1 MATIVTRDGKGAA
14 LTHTELDANFTN
26 LNSDKVEAVSSSTDN
41 AIPRFNGTEGVLQ
54 NSSVTIS
61 DDGDIV
67 VGGTTPTVTIGDAGA
82 EDAMLAFDGNA
93 LDFHIALDDTAD
105 DLVIGTGTTAGANTL
120 ISINGDASETKFNQ
134 PKVTIG
140 DATAEDVMLAFDGNA
155 LDFHVGLDDSEDD
168 LVIGTGTTLGANT
181 LVSINGDASEV
192 KLNVPK
198 LTVGDATAE
207 DTYLIFD
214 GNAIDYR
221 IGLDDGTDALEI
233 GAGAAHGTTSSLTID
248 SSGHVTQIGQDSF
261 SSGDVLTYDGSKFV
275 GEAPTTGDITSVT
288 AGALLDNGGT
298 TGDVTLDV
306 DLTEAGAQ
314 TIVAGDY
321 VLFLDG
327 GTTGSHAKGSVND
340 VATLFAGTAATTG
353 LSASSGV
360 MSVSDLHPV
369 GVDGSANQLVTDD
382 GDGTVTSEAKAKVN
396 GATMTIGNASEEDT
410 MLVFDGHAQDY
421 RIGLDDGTDVL
432 EMGVGAAHGTTIA
445 LKIDSSANVTIPT
458 KLIMN
463 DVTSGKILVGDGTSY
478 EEIAVSGDATL
489 ASDGALSIAANSI
502 DGTHIQL
509 GSDVSGDIMYYNGT
523 NYVRLGK
530 GSDTEVLTLVSGAPD
545 WVAATSGASAGFA
558 VAMAIAL

>member
-1 MATIVTRDGKGAA
+1 MATIVTRTGKGAA
-14 LTHTELDANFTN
+14 LLHSELDANFTN
-26 LNSDKVEAVSSSTDN
+26 LNSDKVESVSSSTDN
-41 AIPRFNGTEGVLQ
+41 AIPRFDGTSGALQ

-67 VGGTTPTVTIGDAGA
+67 VAGTTPTVTIGDAG
-82 EDAMLAFDGNA
+82 
-93 LDFHIALDDTAD
+93 
-105 DLVIGTGTTAGANTL
+105 
-120 ISINGDASETKFNQ
+120 
-134 PKVTIG
+134 
-140 DATAEDVMLAFDGNA
+140 
-155 LDFHVGLDDSEDD
+155 
-168 LVIGTGTTLGANT
+168 
-181 LVSINGDASEV
+181 
-192 KLNVPK
+192 
-198 LTVGDATAE
+198 AE

-221 IGLDDGTDALEI
+221 IGLDDGTDKLEI
-233 GAGAAHGTTSSLTID
+233 GAGSAHGTTSSITID

-275 GEAPTTGDITSVT
+275 GEAPTTGDITSVNP
-288 AGALLDNGGT
+288 GALLDNGGT
-298 TGDVTLDV
+298 SGDVTLDV

-314 TIVAGDY
+314 TIAAGDY
-321 VLFLDG
+321 VIFLDG
-327 GTTGSHAKGSVND
+327 GATGSHAKGSVND
-340 VATLFAGTAATTG
+340 VATLFAGTASSTG

-382 GDGTVTSEAKAKVN
+382 GDGTVTSEAKAKVD

-432 EMGVGAAHGTTIA
+432 EMGVGATHGTTIA

-478 EEIAVSGDATL
+478 EEVAVGGDATL
-489 ASDGALSIAANSI
+489 ASDGTLSIAANSI

-509 GSDVSGDIMYYNGT
+509 GSDASGDIMYYNGT

-530 GSDTEVLTLVSGAPD
+530 GDDDQVLTLASGVPSWAT
-545 WVAATSGASAGFA
+545 AASGASPGFA
-558 VAMAIAL
+558 IAMAIAL

>member
-1 MATIVTRDGKGAA
+1 MATIVTRDGKGSA
-14 LTHTELDANFTN
+14 LLHTELDANFTN

-41 AIPRFNGTEGVLQ
+41 AIPRFNGTSGVLQ

-67 VGGTTPTVTIGDAGA
+67 VAGTTPTVTIGDA
-82 EDAMLAFDGNA
+82 D
-93 LDFHIALDDTAD
+93 
-105 DLVIGTGTTAGANTL
+105 
-120 ISINGDASETKFNQ
+120 
-134 PKVTIG
+134 
-140 DATAEDVMLAFDGNA
+140 
-155 LDFHVGLDDSEDD
+155 
-168 LVIGTGTTLGANT
+168 
-181 LVSINGDASEV
+181 
-192 KLNVPK
+192 
-198 LTVGDATAE
+198 AE

-221 IGLDDGTDALEI
+221 IGLDDGTDKLEI
-233 GAGAAHGTTSSLTID
+233 GAGSAHGTTSSITID

-275 GEAPTTGDITSVT
+275 GEAPTTGDITGVT
-288 AGALLDNGGT
+288 AGTLLDGGGAS
-298 TGDVTLDV
+298 GDVTLNV

-314 TIVAGDY
+314 TVAAGDY

-340 VATLFAGTAATTG
+340 VATLFAGTASSTG

-369 GVDGSANQLVTDD
+369 GIDGSANQLVTDD
-382 GDGTVTSEAKAKVN
+382 GDGTVTSEAKATVD

-432 EMGVGAAHGTTIA
+432 EMGVGATHGTTIA

-458 KLIMN
+458 KLVMN
-463 DVTSGKILVGDGTSY
+463 DVTAGKILVGDGTSY
-478 EEIAVSGDATL
+478 EEIAVGGDATL
-489 ASDGALSIAANSI
+489 ASDGTLSIAANSI

-509 GSDVSGDIMYYNGT
+509 GSDASGDVMYYNGT

-530 GSDTEVLTLVSGAPD
+530 GSDDEVLTLASGVPSWASASAG
-545 WVAATSGASAGFA
+545 VSAGFA
-558 VAMAIAL
+558 IAMSIAL

>member
-340 VATLFAGTAATTG
+340 VATLFAGTASSTG

-369 GVDGSANQLVTDD
+369 GVDGAANQLVTDD
-382 GDGTVTSEAKAKVN
+382 GDGTVTSEAKAKVD
-396 GATMTIGNASEEDT
+396 GATMTIGNAAEEDS

-432 EMGVGAAHGTTIA
+432 EMGVGSTHGTTIA

-458 KLIMN
+458 KLVMN
-463 DVTSGKILVGDGTSY
+463 DVTAGKILVGDGTSY
-478 EEIAVSGDATL
+478 EEIAVGGDATL
-489 ASDGALSIAANSI
+489 ASDGTLSIAANSI

-509 GSDVSGDIMYYNGT
+509 GSDASGDVMYYNGT

-530 GSDTEVLTLVSGAPD
+530 GSDTQVLTLASGSPSWASP
-545 WVAATSGASAGFA
+545 ASGASAGFA

>member
-1 MATIVTRDGKGAA
+1 MATIVTRDGKGSA
-14 LTHTELDANFTN
+14 LLHAELDANFTN

-41 AIPRFNGTEGVLQ
+41 AIARFDGTSGVLQ

-61 DDGDIV
+61 DNGDIV
-67 VGGTTPTVTIGDAGA
+67 VGGTTPTVTIGDAG
-82 EDAMLAFDGNA
+82 
-93 LDFHIALDDTAD
+93 T
-105 DLVIGTGTTAGANTL
+105 
-120 ISINGDASETKFNQ
+120 
-134 PKVTIG
+134 
-140 DATAEDVMLAFDGNA
+140 
-155 LDFHVGLDDSEDD
+155 
-168 LVIGTGTTLGANT
+168 
-181 LVSINGDASEV
+181 
-192 KLNVPK
+192 
-198 LTVGDATAE
+198 E

-221 IGLDDGTDALEI
+221 IGLDDGTDTLEI

-275 GEAPTTGDITSVT
+275 GEAPTTGDITGVT
-288 AGALLDNGGT
+288 AGTLLDGG
-298 TGDVTLDV
+298 GASGAVTLNV

-314 TIVAGDY
+314 TVVAGDY

-327 GTTGSHAKGSVND
+327 GTTGTHAKGSVND
-340 VATLFAGTAATTG
+340 VATLFAGTAASTG

-369 GVDGSANQLVTDD
+369 GIDGSANQLVTDD
-382 GDGTVTSEAKAKVN
+382 GDGTVTSEAKATVD
-396 GATMTIGNASEEDT
+396 GALMTIGNATAEDSH
-410 MLVFDGHAQDY
+410 LIFDGNAQDY
-421 RIGLDDGTDVL
+421 RIGIDDGTDVL

-509 GSDVSGDIMYYNGT
+509 GSDVSGDVMYYNGT

-530 GSDTEVLTLVSGAPD
+530 GSDTEVLTLVLGAPD
-545 WVAATSGASAGFA
+545 WVAPTSGASAGFA

>member
-1 MATIVTRDGKGAA
+1 MATIVTRTGKGAA
-14 LTHTELDANFTN
+14 LLHSELDANFTN

-41 AIPRFNGTEGVLQ
+41 AIPRFNGTSGVLQ

-67 VGGTTPTVTIGDAGA
+67 VAGTTPTVTIGDAG
-82 EDAMLAFDGNA
+82 
-93 LDFHIALDDTAD
+93 
-105 DLVIGTGTTAGANTL
+105 
-120 ISINGDASETKFNQ
+120 
-134 PKVTIG
+134 
-140 DATAEDVMLAFDGNA
+140 
-155 LDFHVGLDDSEDD
+155 
-168 LVIGTGTTLGANT
+168 
-181 LVSINGDASEV
+181 
-192 KLNVPK
+192 
-198 LTVGDATAE
+198 AE

-221 IGLDDGTDALEI
+221 IGLDDGTDKLEI
-233 GAGAAHGTTSSLTID
+233 GAGAAHGTTSSITID

-275 GEAPTTGDITSVT
+275 GEAPTTGDITGVT
-288 AGALLDNGGT
+288 AGTLLDGGGAS
-298 TGDVTLDV
+298 GDVTLNV

-369 GVDGSANQLVTDD
+369 GVDGAANQLVTDD
-382 GDGTVTSEAKAKVN
+382 GDGTVTSEAKAKVD
-396 GATMTIGNASEEDT
+396 GATMTIGNAAEEDT

-432 EMGVGAAHGTTIA
+432 EMGVGSTHGTTIA

-458 KLIMN
+458 KLVMN
-463 DVTSGKILVGDGTSY
+463 DVTAGKILVGDGTSY
-478 EEIAVSGDATL
+478 EEIAVGGDATL
-489 ASDGALSIAANSI
+489 ASDGTLSIAANSI

-509 GSDVSGDIMYYNGT
+509 GSDASGDVMYYNGT

-530 GSDTEVLTLVSGAPD
+530 GSDTQVLTLASGSPSWASP
-545 WVAATSGASAGFA
+545 ASGASAGFA

>member
-340 VATLFAGTAATTG
+340 VATLFAGTASSTG

>member
-1 MATIVTRDGKGAA
+1 MATIVTRTGKGAA
-14 LTHTELDANFTN
+14 LLHSELDANFTN

-41 AIPRFNGTEGVLQ
+41 AIPRFNGTSGVLQ

-67 VGGTTPTVTIGDAGA
+67 VAGTTPTVTIGDAG
-82 EDAMLAFDGNA
+82 
-93 LDFHIALDDTAD
+93 T
-105 DLVIGTGTTAGANTL
+105 
-120 ISINGDASETKFNQ
+120 
-134 PKVTIG
+134 
-140 DATAEDVMLAFDGNA
+140 
-155 LDFHVGLDDSEDD
+155 
-168 LVIGTGTTLGANT
+168 
-181 LVSINGDASEV
+181 
-192 KLNVPK
+192 
-198 LTVGDATAE
+198 E

-221 IGLDDGTDALEI
+221 IGLDDGTDKLEI
-233 GAGAAHGTTSSLTID
+233 GAGAAHGTTSSITID

-275 GEAPTTGDITSVT
+275 GEAPTTGDITGVT
-288 AGALLDNGGT
+288 AGTLLDGGGAS
-298 TGDVTLDV
+298 GDVTLNV

-369 GVDGSANQLVTDD
+369 GVDGAANQLVTDD

>member
-41 AIPRFNGTEGVLQ
+41 AIPRFNGTSGVLQ

-61 DDGDIV
+61 DNGDIV

-105 DLVIGTGTTAGANTL
+105 DLVIGTGTTAGTNTL

-155 LDFHVGLDDSEDD
+155 LDFHVGLDDSADD

-275 GEAPTTGDITSVT
+275 GEAPTTGDITGVT
-288 AGALLDNGGT
+288 AGTLLDGG
-298 TGDVTLDV
+298 GASGAVTLNV

-314 TIVAGDY
+314 TVVAGDY

-327 GTTGSHAKGSVND
+327 GTTGTHAKGSVND
-340 VATLFAGTAATTG
+340 VATLFAGTAASTG

-382 GDGTVTSEAKAKVN
+382 GDGTVTSEAKATVD
-396 GATMTIGNASEEDT
+396 GATMTIGNATAEDSY
-410 MLVFDGHAQDY
+410 LIFDGNAQDY
-421 RIGLDDGTDVL
+421 RIGIDDGTDVL

-509 GSDVSGDIMYYNGT
+509 GSDVSGDVMYYNGT

-530 GSDTEVLTLVSGAPD
+530 GSDDQVLTLASGAPS
-545 WVAATSGASAGFA
+545 WATAASGASAGFA

>member
-1 MATIVTRDGKGAA
+1 MATIVTRDGKGSA
-14 LTHTELDANFTN
+14 LLHAELDANFTN

-41 AIPRFNGTEGVLQ
+41 AIARFDGTSGVLQ

-61 DDGDIV
+61 DNGDIV
-67 VGGTTPTVTIGDAGA
+67 VGGTTPTVTIGDAG
-82 EDAMLAFDGNA
+82 
-93 LDFHIALDDTAD
+93 T
-105 DLVIGTGTTAGANTL
+105 
-120 ISINGDASETKFNQ
+120 
-134 PKVTIG
+134 
-140 DATAEDVMLAFDGNA
+140 
-155 LDFHVGLDDSEDD
+155 
-168 LVIGTGTTLGANT
+168 
-181 LVSINGDASEV
+181 
-192 KLNVPK
+192 
-198 LTVGDATAE
+198 E

-221 IGLDDGTDALEI
+221 IGLDDGTDTLEI

-275 GEAPTTGDITSVT
+275 GEAPTTGDITGVT
-288 AGALLDNGGT
+288 AGTLLDGG
-298 TGDVTLDV
+298 GASGAVTLNV

-314 TIVAGDY
+314 TVVAGDY

-327 GTTGSHAKGSVND
+327 GTTGTHAKGSVND
-340 VATLFAGTAATTG
+340 VATLFAGTAASTG

-382 GDGTVTSEAKAKVN
+382 GDGTVTSEAKATVD
-396 GATMTIGNASEEDT
+396 GATMTIGNATAEDSY
-410 MLVFDGHAQDY
+410 LIFDGNAQDY
-421 RIGLDDGTDVL
+421 RIGIDDGTDVL

-509 GSDVSGDIMYYNGT
+509 GSDVSGDVMYYNGT

-530 GSDTEVLTLVSGAPD
+530 GSDDQVLTLASGAPS
-545 WVAATSGASAGFA
+545 WATAASGASAGFA